1 MNKVLKTSASGRKC
15 TFPHC
20 THVLSIY
27 NHEAYCHIHRGRV
40 PQEQKPK
47 LQLSLMHEPMR

>member
-1 MNKVLKTSASGRKC
+1 MNKVLRTSASGRKC
-15 TFPHC
+15 TFPQC

-40 PQEQKPK
+40 PQEEKPK
-47 LQLSLMHEPMR
+47 LPLSLMHEPIR